1 MRQLQQKNAFI
12 IKKQWHQKYV
22 IKKIK
27 LSKWNMSED
36 ELLHR
41 NLAIYVSN
49 DFITKKKIFKTHH
62 NNFFSSH
69 FARVRTE
76 NAIHRKY
83 FWSNMLFKINEYVRI
98 YSDCQRVRVH
108 HHKSYNKFNFIL
120 LNDENSFHTMIINFI
135 IDMSFAK
142 NSYINKINDVILILI
157 NKLTK
162 HATYIAT
169 IKNLNAKNFAK
180 LFWREFISHHDMMR
194 DIISNRNSL
203 FMNHFWSTL
212 CWHLN
217 TKC

>member
-1 MRQLQQKNAFI
+1 
-12 IKKQWHQKYV
+12 
-22 IKKIK
+22 
-27 LSKWNMSED
+27 
-36 ELLHR
+36 
-41 NLAIYVSN
+41 
-49 DFITKKKIFKTHH
+49 
-62 NNFFSSH
+62 
-69 FARVRTE
+69 
-76 NAIHRKY
+76 
-83 FWSNMLFKINEYVRI
+83 MLFKIDKYVRI
-98 YSDCQRVRVH
+98 CFNYQHVYVH
-108 HHKSYNKFNFIL
+108 YHKLYNEFNFISS
-120 LNDENSFHTMIINFI
+120 NDENSFYTIIMSFI

-142 NSYINKINDVILILI
+142 NLYINKINDAILILM

-217 TKC
+217 VKR